1 MTNTNLLKEKIKNSG
16 LKMGFIAGF
25 VGLSRS
31 GLNNKI
37 NNLRPF
43 NQYEIEKMC
52 VVLRIT
58 STKEKEAIF
67 FAKCVD

>member
-1 MTNTNLLKEKIKNSG
+1 MK
-16 LKMGFIAGF
+16 FIAEF

-52 VVLRIT
+52 TVLRIT

-67 FAKCVD
+67 FAKYVD

>member
-1 MTNTNLLKEKIKNSG
+1 MK
-16 LKMGFIAGF
+16 FIAEF
-25 VGLSRS
+25 VGLSRA

-67 FAKCVD
+67 FAKFVD

>member
-1 MTNTNLLKEKIKNSG
+1 MTNTKLLREKIESSG
-16 LKMGFIAGF
+16 LKMKFIAGF

>member
-1 MTNTNLLKEKIKNSG
+1 MTDTKLLKAKIKSSG
-16 LKMGFIAGF
+16 LKMNFIAAF

-52 VVLRIT
+52 SVLRIT
-58 STKEKEAIF
+58 STREKEAIF

>member
-1 MTNTNLLKEKIKNSG
+1 MTNTKLLREKIESSG
-16 LKMGFIAGF
+16 LKLKFIAEF
-25 VGLSRS
+25 VGLSRA

>member
-1 MTNTNLLKEKIKNSG
+1 MTNTNLLKEKIKSSG
-16 LKMGFIAGF
+16 LKMGFIAKF

-52 VVLRIT
+52 SVLRIT
-58 STKEKEAIF
+58 STREKEAIF

>member
-1 MTNTNLLKEKIKNSG
+1 MTDTKLLRAKIKSSG
-16 LKMGFIAGF
+16 LKMNFIAEF

-52 VVLRIT
+52 SVLRIT
-58 STKEKEAIF
+58 STREKEAIF